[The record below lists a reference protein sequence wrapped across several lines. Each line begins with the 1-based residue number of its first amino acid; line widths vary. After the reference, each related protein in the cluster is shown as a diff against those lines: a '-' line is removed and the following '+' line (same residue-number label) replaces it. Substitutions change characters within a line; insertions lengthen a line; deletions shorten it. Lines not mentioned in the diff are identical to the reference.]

1 MDLIRDEVKKDYLGS
16 KLGIGKR
23 GIKNR
28 FGFGRE

>member
-1 MDLIRDEVKKDYLGS
+1 LGS

-28 FGFGRE
+28 FGFGREWDKD